1 MPWTPYSQRSRPP
14 PEPGRPD
21 SGAGGT
27 PWVKDTALTV
37 HHEDLTIR
45 TITGPD
51 ELDVFNRLPYQLNEE
66 LAGDLAEGRRRP
78 EWLWVALRDGHL
90 AARAGWWAR
99 AGNEHP
105 DALDLLDLDD
115 SGRPETVD
123 IAARLLATA
132 MAQVI
137 PEGTRPPYYLRFV
150 EPDWREA
157 PSTRQATE
165 DRMAAAAQT
174 GARLFVE
181 RLRLEWRPGTPV
193 PAPTGRLS
201 FRPVTE
207 PGELLALMTDVMDG
221 TLDAHG
227 RADLTLMTPREAAAK
242 HYDEELALYTSPRD
256 WWRIADL
263 PGGEPA
269 GFVIPAH
276 NGYSAIIA
284 YLGVVPAHRG
294 HGYIADIL
302 AEGTRVLAAQ
312 DVPYIKA
319 STDLG
324 NVPMAAA
331 FHRAGWVTTGHQID
345 MTWEQPG

>member
-1 MPWTPYSQRSRPP
+1 MRWTSST
-14 PEPGRPD
+14 
-21 SGAGGT
+21 SMT
-27 PWVKDTALTV
+27 PA
-37 HHEDLTIR
+37 I
-45 TITGPD
+45 
-51 ELDVFNRLPYQLNEE
+51 Q
-66 LAGDLAEGRRRP
+66 
-78 EWLWVALRDGHL
+78 
-90 AARAGWWAR
+90 
-99 AGNEHP
+99 
-105 DALDLLDLDD
+105 
-115 SGRPETVD
+115 ETVD

-137 PEGTRPPYYLRFV
+137 PEGTQPPYYLRFV
-150 EPDWREA
+150 EPDWRAA

-207 PGELLALMTDVMDG
+207 PSELLALMTEVMDG

-227 RADLTLMTPREAAAK
+227 RADLTWMTPREAAAK
-242 HYDEELALYTSPRD
+242 HYDEELARYTSPRD

-263 PGGEPA
+263 PGGEPV

-276 NGYSAIIA
+276 NGYSPIIA
-284 YLGVVPAHRG
+284 YLGVLPAHRG

-312 DVPYIKA
+312 TCRSSRQAPTWATSDGGRVPPA
-319 STDLG
+319 AVGHHRAPDRHDLG
-324 NVPMAAA
+324 
-331 FHRAGWVTTGHQID
+331 
-345 MTWEQPG
+345 EPG

>member
-1 MPWTPYSQRSRPP
+1 
-14 PEPGRPD
+14 
-21 SGAGGT
+21 
-27 PWVKDTALTV
+27 LTS
-37 HHEDLTIR
+37 HHNDLTIR
-45 TITGPD
+45 PISGPD
-51 ELDVFNRLPYQLNEE
+51 ELDLFNRLPYQLNWE
-66 LAGDLAEGRRRP
+66 LAGDLDNGRRQP
-78 EWLWVALRDGHL
+78 GWLWMALRDGRL
-90 AARAGWWAR
+90 AARVAWWAR
-99 AGNEHP
+99 PGNEHP

-115 SGRPETVD
+115 AGRPETVD
-123 IAARLLATA
+123 IAARLLGTA
-132 MAQVI
+132 MAEVI
-137 PEGTRPPYYLRFV
+137 PEGTQPPYYLRFV
-150 EPDWREA
+150 DPDWRGA
-157 PSTRQATE
+157 AATRQATE
-165 DRMAAAAQT
+165 DRMAAAART

-193 PAPTGRLS
+193 PAPTGRLY
-201 FRPVTE
+201 FRAVTDA
-207 PGELLALMTDVMDG
+207 GELLALMTAVMDG

-227 RADLTLMTPREAAAK
+227 RDDLTRMSPREAAAK
-242 HYDEELALYTSPRD
+242 HYQEELALYTSPRD

-312 DVPYIKA
+312 DVPYIRA

-345 MTWEQPG
+345 MTWESPR

>member
-1 MPWTPYSQRSRPP
+1 
-14 PEPGRPD
+14 
-21 SGAGGT
+21 
-27 PWVKDTALTV
+27 
-37 HHEDLTIR
+37 
-45 TITGPD
+45 
-51 ELDVFNRLPYQLNEE
+51 
-66 LAGDLAEGRRRP
+66 
-78 EWLWVALRDGHL
+78 
-90 AARAGWWAR
+90 
-99 AGNEHP
+99 
-105 DALDLLDLDD
+105 
-115 SGRPETVD
+115 
-123 IAARLLATA
+123 
-132 MAQVI
+132 VI
-137 PEGTRPPYYLRFV
+137 PEGTQPPYYLRFV
-150 EPDWREA
+150 DPDWRGA
-157 PSTRQATE
+157 AATRQATE
-165 DRMAAAAQT
+165 DRMAAAART

-201 FRPVTE
+201 FRAVTDA
-207 PGELLALMTDVMDG
+207 GELLALMTDVMDG

-227 RADLTLMTPREAAAK
+227 RDDLTRMSPREAAAK
-242 HYDEELALYTSPRD
+242 HYEEELALYTSPRD

-312 DVPYIKA
+312 DVPYIRA

-331 FHRAGWVTTGHQID
+331 FHRAGWVTTGHKID
-345 MTWEQPG
+345 MTWESPR

>member
-1 MPWTPYSQRSRPP
+1 MTS
-14 PEPGRPD
+14 
-21 SGAGGT
+21 
-27 PWVKDTALTV
+27 
-37 HHEDLTIR
+37 HHDDLTIR
-45 TITGPD
+45 PITGPD
-51 ELDVFNRLPYQLNEE
+51 ELDLFNRFPHPFNEE
-66 LAGDLAEGRRRP
+66 LAGDLRDGHRRP
-78 EWLWVALRDGHL
+78 GWLWVALRDGRL

-99 AGNEHP
+99 PGNEHP
-105 DALDLLDLDD
+105 DALDILDLDD

-123 IAARLLATA
+123 IAALLLSIAVA
-132 MAQVI
+132 KVI
-137 PEGTRPPYYLRFV
+137 PGGTRPPYYLRFV
-150 EPDWREA
+150 EPDWRGA
-157 PSTRQATE
+157 QATRQATE
-165 DRMAAAAQT
+165 DRMAAAGLT

-201 FRPVTE
+201 FRPVTA

-227 RADLTLMTPREAAAK
+227 RDDLTRMSPREAAAE
-242 HYDEELALYTSPRD
+242 HYHGELALYTSPRD
-256 WWRIADL
+256 WWRIAEL
-263 PGGEPA
+263 PGGEPV

-284 YLGVVPAHRG
+284 YLGVLPAHRG
-294 HGYIADIL
+294 NGYIGEIL

-312 DVPYIKA
+312 GVPLIKA

-345 MTWEQPG
+345 MTWDAPAGRPG